1 MYAVVIVAGK
11 QFKVKPDQLI
21 RVPLLSAE
29 VGETVVFEEVLSR
42 GEGSDFEAGQPY
54 LEGVSVSAEV
64 MAHGKGSKLRV
75 FKMKRRKNYRRTI
88 GHRTLYT
95 ELKIKEIS

>member
-42 GEGSDFEAGQPY
+42 Y
-54 LEGVSVSAEV
+54 
-64 MAHGKGSKLRV
+64 GSKS
-75 FKMKRRKNYRRTI
+75 I
-88 GHRTLYT
+88 
-95 ELKIKEIS
+95 